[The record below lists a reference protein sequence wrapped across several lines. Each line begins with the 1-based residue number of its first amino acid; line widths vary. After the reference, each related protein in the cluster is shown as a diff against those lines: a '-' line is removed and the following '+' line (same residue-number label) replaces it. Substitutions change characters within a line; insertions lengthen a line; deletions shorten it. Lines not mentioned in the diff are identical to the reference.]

1 MWNYLLKRVLK
12 GLLTIFISVT
22 ITFFILR
29 LMPSDPVTI
38 MVDPR
43 MSPETAEQIIA
54 QFGLDQP
61 RSVQYVRYL
70 QQLAQGNLGT
80 SFRTRQPV
88 IDMIMQKLPWTLLLM
103 ALVTTTSLLLGI
115 PVGIA
120 AARKP
125 NKRLDRTVNLL
136 IMVGVSVF
144 IPFMS
149 IALLYIFSYKLGWLP
164 TGGAYTPPPGQGLAY
179 VVDVLKHAVLPTFT
193 LFVANVGTII
203 LYSRNSMI
211 DVLGE
216 DYIRTARS
224 KGWRE
229 GYILRV
235 HALKNAMIPT
245 ITIVGIMI
253 GNLVGGAIMT
263 ETIYSWPGIGRMIY
277 ESVQSLD
284 FPVLQGAFLMLAV
297 VVVVMSILTD
307 LVISL
312 LDPRIKLGGSNA

>member
-1 MWNYLLKRVLK
+1 MAKYLLKRVLK

-29 LMPSDPVTI
+29 FMPSDPVAI
-38 MVDPR
+38 MVDPK
-43 MSPETAEQIIA
+43 MSPEAAEAIIA

-61 RSVQYVRYL
+61 LPVQYGRFL
-70 QQLAQGNLGT
+70 MQLLQGNLGT

-88 IDMIMQKLPWTLLLM
+88 IDLIMQRLPWTLVLVV
-103 ALVTTTSLLLGI
+103 LVTLISLLIGI

-125 NKRLDRTVNLL
+125 NKLLDRFVNIL
-136 IMVGVSVF
+136 IMIGVSMF
-144 IPFMS
+144 IPFLS
-149 IALLYIFSYKLGWLP
+149 IAFIYIFSYKLGWLP
-164 TGGAYTPPPGQGLAY
+164 TGGAYTPPPGQGLAF
-179 VVDVLKHAVLPTFT
+179 VGDVLKHAVLPAFT
-193 LFVANVGTII
+193 LFISNVGTII

-229 GYILRV
+229 GYVLRV

-277 ESVQSLD
+277 DSVASLD